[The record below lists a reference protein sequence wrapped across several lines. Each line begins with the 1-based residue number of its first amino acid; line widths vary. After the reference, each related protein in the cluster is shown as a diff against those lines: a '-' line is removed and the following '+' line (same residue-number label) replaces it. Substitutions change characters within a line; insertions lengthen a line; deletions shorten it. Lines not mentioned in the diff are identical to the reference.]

1 MRVLGISDNHNAGA
15 ALVVD
20 RRLVAAI
27 NEERINRQK
36 NSMAFPARA
45 IAEVLQIG
53 GLTPAEIDLVVV
65 AGEITPSAIL
75 RCLPGVHQG
84 AKNLSGQFGW
94 LFNLYTYYQVIAR
107 AMRLPYALDRAL
119 SRWILTRR
127 LRRLGFRCP
136 VRMVEHHQ
144 AHAWSAFLCGPFTAA
159 TVITAD
165 AMGDGV
171 TATVGVGR
179 PDGTVERRYAQSG
192 LAALN
197 PYYSRVTEYLGFR
210 PNRHEGKITG
220 LAAYGNPHRLAPL
233 FRRVL
238 RFVGPGFTRLG
249 CPLRH
254 HRRLGW
260 YRHLIGER
268 PADIAAAC
276 QHVLEEAVTAF
287 VRHWVRQTGAP
298 DVVLAG
304 GIFENVKLNQRVREL
319 PEVRGI
325 SIFPNMSDGGLAAG
339 AALGAAGAT
348 PAPLPTVYLGNA
360 YGEEEIRREL
370 ERDGLTFTRPADIA
384 AAVAELLARGE
395 VILRF
400 TGAMEYG
407 PRALGNRTIYYQPGD
422 PSVNDWLNKML
433 RRTEFMPFAPATL
446 DHEAER
452 CFVGVDKARFTARFM
467 NMCFDCTSAM
477 SGFAAGCVHVD
488 GTARPQLVRREDNPD
503 AFAIL
508 TAFAARTGTP
518 VLINTSFNMHE
529 EPIVM
534 TPADAV
540 RAYRDGGFKYL
551 AIGPYLVE
559 GPGR

>member
-36 NSMAFPARA
+36 NSLAFPEQA
-45 IAEVLQIG
+45 IGEVLRLG
-53 GLTPAEIDLVVV
+53 GLTPADIDLVVA
-65 AGEITPSAIL
+65 AGEITPSAML
-75 RCLPGVHQG
+75 RALPRAHRR
-84 AKNLSGQFGW
+84 AKNASGQFGW
-94 LFNLYTYYQVIAR
+94 LFNLYTYYQVVAR
-107 AMRLPYALDRAL
+107 ALRFPYVLDRAW
-119 SRWILTRR
+119 SRRILTRR
-127 LRRLGFRCP
+127 LRRLGFACP
-136 VRMVEHHQ
+136 VRMVEHHL
-144 AHAWSAFLCGPFTAA
+144 AHAWSAFLCGPFTEA

-171 TATVGVGR
+171 TATVGIGR
-179 PDGTVERRYAQSG
+179 PDGTVERLYAQSG

-197 PYYSRVTEYLGFR
+197 PYYSRITEYLGFM
-210 PNRHEGKITG
+210 PNRHEGKVTG
-220 LAAYGNPHRLAPL
+220 LAAYGDAPRLAPL

-238 RFVGPGFTRLG
+238 RFVGPGFSRLG

-254 HRRLGW
+254 HRRFGW
-260 YRHLIGER
+260 YRHLIGEK
-268 PADIAAAC
+268 PADVAAGC

-287 VRHWVRQTGAP
+287 VQYWVRRTGLGDLA
-298 DVVLAG
+298 LAG
-304 GIFENVKLNQRVREL
+304 GIFENVKLNQRVHEL
-319 PEVRGI
+319 PEVRQV

-348 PAPLPTVYLGNA
+348 PQALPTVYLGTA
-360 YGEEEIRREL
+360 YDDETIRREL
-370 ERDGLTFTRPADIA
+370 DRAELAYSRPDDIA
-384 AAVAELLARGE
+384 TAAAELLAKGE
-395 VILRF
+395 VVLRF
-400 TGAMEYG
+400 QGAMEYG
-407 PRALGNRTIYYQPGD
+407 PRALGNRTIYYRPGD

-433 RRTEFMPFAPATL
+433 RRTEFMPFAPAVL
-446 DHEAER
+446 DGAADR
-452 CFVGVDKARFTARFM
+452 CFVGVDGARFTARFM
-467 NMCFDCTSAM
+467 NICFDCTEYM
-477 SGFAAGCVHVD
+477 RGVAAGCVHVD

-508 TAFAARTGTP
+508 TAYEKLTGAP

-540 RAYRDGGFKYL
+540 RAFREGEFKHL
-551 AIGPYLVE
+551 AIGPFLVA
-559 GPGR
+559 GGGS